1 MPSRKRAYPSVSA
14 GDADIARTA
23 AIFADPAR
31 AAMLTTLLDGQ
42 PHAISELARC
52 ADIALST
59 ASEHV
64 ARLRSIGYVE
74 TQRRGRM
81 NLVLLVQHD
90 VVTAMEAIA
99 RIAPRVPVSSLRG
112 DERRRSLERARL
124 CYDHLAGELGVE
136 LFASLTRQ
144 GALRTIA
151 IPKNSRKVH
160 AGLGA
165 VTLGPRAKCTFKALD
180 IDLDEVRCSHRQ
192 FATACVDWTHG
203 RPHLAGALGSS
214 LRERFERTRWVER
227 THETRSLRITP
238 AGRRA
243 LARLFAIDL

>member
-1 MPSRKRAYPSVSA
+1 MPSRKRACPSVSE

-31 AAMLTTLLDGQ
+31 AAMLATLLDGQ
-42 PHAISELARC
+42 PHAISELALR
-52 ADIALST
+52 AGVALST

-81 NLVLLVQHD
+81 NLVRLVQHD

-136 LFASLTRQ
+136 LFAALARQ

-151 IPKNSRKVH
+151 VPKNAHKVH

-165 VTLGPRAKCTFKALD
+165 VTLGPHAKRTFDAID

-203 RPHLAGALGSS
+203 CPHLAGALGSS
-214 LRERFERTRWVER
+214 LRDRFERARWVER
-227 THETRSLRITP
+227 THETRALRITP
-238 AGRRA
+238 TGRRA